1 MASPWRPTTT
11 PARLVAEVLV
21 DGKEAH
27 LVRERQ
33 TLDDLIRG
41 EHVPADKRETE

>member
-1 MASPWRPTTT
+1 MA
-11 PARLVAEVLV
+11 AEILV

-41 EHVPADKRETE
+41 EHIPADKCETE